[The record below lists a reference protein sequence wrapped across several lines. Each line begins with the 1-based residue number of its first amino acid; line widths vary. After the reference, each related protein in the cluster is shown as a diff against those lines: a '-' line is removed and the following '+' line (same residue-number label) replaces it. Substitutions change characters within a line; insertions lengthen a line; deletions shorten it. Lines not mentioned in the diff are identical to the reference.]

1 MSHHAAG
8 EPAYTA
14 AARGGK
20 DGDKKPEVQRSN
32 RALTELT
39 KPPADESSQ
48 VAGHPQAF
56 LSRSSVPTSPL
67 LLSPL
72 SFKDVLNVCR
82 VRALCPVR
90 FIFAVHIH
98 SHYLLPHLPWPT
110 SLRATNLYVPRAI
123 QTLSETRSLPAPQR
137 TAHRRVTLMV
147 RSHRPGN
154 FSWIKASYI
163 IRKGN

>member
-14 AARGGK
+14 AAGGGR

-32 RALTELT
+32 RALAELT

-48 VAGHPQAF
+48 IAAHPQAF
-56 LSRSSVPTSPL
+56 LSHSSAPPSPL
-67 LLSPL
+67 LLPPL

-82 VRALCPVR
+82 VRALCP
-90 FIFAVHIH
+90 FFAVHIH
-98 SHYLLPHLPWPT
+98 SRCLLPHLPWPN
-110 SLRATNLYVPRAI
+110 SPRASNLYVPRAI
-123 QTLSETRSLPAPQR
+123 QTFSKTRSLPAPQR
-137 TAHRRVTLMV
+137 TAHRWVTLMV
-147 RSHRPGN
+147 RSHRLGN